1 MCDNPTFIGGFFM
14 LVKDL
19 QKEFTFDLQIKNY
32 SKRTIGTYNYNID
45 QLMAY
50 LVEQHK
56 ISEIEDISTVHIKRF
71 VQQQLENGNK
81 SNYINTII
89 KSLRAFYNYLVNEE
103 YVSHNIAE
111 RVKFLKEE
119 KVIIQTF
126 TDKEVAAM
134 IASYDFKT
142 YLNARNKVIIAMF
155 VDTGIRMSELINLQS
170 DWFNE
175 TNIKVLGKGAKW
187 RYVPMSLMLKK
198 YMIRYDRL
206 KEGYFKKKHLE
217 HGNYFLSRSGRP
229 LTSVQIQNIVRAA
242 GVKANVREEIR
253 CSPHTLRHYSIQSNL
268 RNGLDLYSCS
278 RIAGHESIQIT
289 KRYLMG
295 IETENILEMAART
308 SPLMSL

>member
-1 MCDNPTFIGGFFM
+1 M

-32 SKRTIGTYNYNID
+32 SKRTIATYIYNID

-50 LVEQHK
+50 LVEHHK

-170 DWFNE
+170 DWLNE

-242 GVKANVREEIR
+242 GMKANVREEIR

-295 IETENILEMAART
+295 IETENILEMAAQT